1 MLILKQTDKNSK
13 MLILTFSLCRI
24 HVKYCFYLFY
34 LFIVFVGGA
43 WHISTC
49 RCSVIVE
56 KQQFHLYSSISTD
69 IRRLLYKHSIFLMFH
84 ICLIFS

>member
-1 MLILKQTDKNSK
+1 MLILKQT
-13 MLILTFSLCRI
+13 LILTFSLCRI
-24 HVKYCFYLFY
+24 HVKYCFYLIY

-56 KQQFHLYSSISTD
+56 KQQFYLYSAISTD
-69 IRRLLYKHSIFLMFH
+69 IRRLLYKHRIFVTEMFH
-84 ICLIFS
+84 ICLTFS